1 MNVMWIVAGIGIGGT
16 LAKLLA
22 SLRDRGG
29 EKDLG
34 CVSHQWILEHRA
46 TIPTGAR

>member
-22 SLRDRGG
+22 SLRDHGR
-29 EKDLG
+29 EEDLG
-34 CVSHQWILEHRA
+34 RVSHQWLMEHR
-46 TIPTGAR
+46 P